1 MTDEIQLLR
10 ERRPFAHGPLP
21 ELRDEQRR
29 ELLEA
34 ITRAQAPKRFRG
46 RRLVSLL
53 AAATTLVAAIF
64 VASSMRSDG
73 EEAWAASVIRIAQ
86 GAPRLLVDA
95 PGWKVTRADEFSAEI
110 GEMTF
115 GNGRRV
121 AELHWQPV
129 RDQADTVKDRAT
141 SADLDTTA
149 SVLGAEARL
158 FRYVGTD
165 DFTALWISGRHGL
178 EFRGRAPSVEAF
190 KSTLTSLRQVDV
202 DTWLTAMP
210 ANVVRPSSRAEVV
223 QRMLEDIPLPPGF
236 DSASLEDGAAVRD
249 RYQLGATVVSAVTCA
264 WIERW
269 VAAKRDGDTTAAA
282 SAVAALQT
290 SRNWTV
296 LHEMD
301 DEGAYPEVLEQ
312 HVDALAGSG
321 TIMGGKPLKV
331 EESWRNAFGCS

>member
-10 ERRPFAHGPLP
+10 ERRPYAHGALP

-34 ITRAQAPKRFRG
+34 IGRAQSPRRLGG
-46 RRLVSLL
+46 RRLVSAL

-64 VASSMRSDG
+64 VASGMRSEG
-73 EEAWAASVIRIAQ
+73 EEAWAASVIRVAES
-86 GAPRLLVDA
+86 APRLLVDA

-115 GNGRRV
+115 GNGRRE

-129 RDQADTVKDRAT
+129 RHQADTVEDRAH

-158 FRYVGTD
+158 FRYAGTD
-165 DFTALWISGRHGL
+165 DYTALWVSGRHGL
-178 EFRGRAPSVEAF
+178 EFRGRAPSVAAF
-190 KSTLTSLRQVDV
+190 KSTLASLRQVDV

-210 ANVVRPSSRAEVV
+210 ASVVRPSNRAEVV
-223 QRMLEDIPLPPGF
+223 QGMLADIPVPPGF

-264 WIERW
+264 WVDRW

-282 SAVAALQT
+282 TAVAALQT
-290 SRNWTV
+290 SRDWKV

-301 DEGAYPEVLEQ
+301 DEGAYPEVLQQ
-312 HVDALAGSG
+312 HVDALAGDG
-321 TIMGGKPLKV
+321 TIIGGKPLKV